1 MVQWLCIEFEAAQDT
16 EKVDGGWYIG
26 TLTHCT
32 IGTAALCIEFEAQ
45 GTEKVDPPEVPI
57 MGL

>member
-1 MVQWLCIEFEAAQDT
+1 MVQWLCIEFEAAQGT
-16 EKVDGGWYIG
+16 EKVDFGWYKSN
-26 TLTHCT
+26 CT
-32 IGTAALCIEFEAQ
+32 IGTVALCIEFEAQ

>member
-1 MVQWLCIEFEAAQDT
+1 MVQWLCIEFKAAQDT
-16 EKVDGGWYIG
+16 EKVDGGWY
-26 TLTHCT
+26 TVPLYKVQWL
-32 IGTAALCIEFEAQ
+32 LCIEFEAQ